1 MSSNSLEFDIL
12 FKRID
17 SLVNEL
23 KNEGI
28 DIKVKSDCESGSL
41 KLYTSNSDI
50 LEIARESLKDVLE
63 LSYTTAEHHPYWN
76 ILYNSSEILN
86 TILERWDTYI
96 DDDQVNEMLWR
107 NNEVRCN
114 LTKLDPDKF
123 KQSNF

>member
-28 DIKVKSDCESGSL
+28 DIKVKSDFESGSL

-114 LTKLDPDKF
+114 LTKLEPDKF
-123 KQSNF
+123 KH